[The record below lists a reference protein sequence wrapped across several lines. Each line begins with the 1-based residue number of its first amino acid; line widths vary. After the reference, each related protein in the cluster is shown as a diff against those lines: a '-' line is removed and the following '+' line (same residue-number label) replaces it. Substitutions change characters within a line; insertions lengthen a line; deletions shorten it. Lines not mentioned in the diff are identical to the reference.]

1 MNEVIVFGPVVA
13 NNNGR
18 IQNKLQG
25 NIFNNRLFFSGTFLR
40 NYTEGCFLFTKNNY
54 VTSSIIGA
62 SHKTG
67 LKKKVCCF
75 FSVV

>member
-25 NIFNNRLFFSGTFLR
+25 NIFNNRLFFQVLFLR

-67 LKKKVCCF
+67 PKKKGCCF